1 MSVNDQIID
10 GDLYADAFHGS
21 GAYLTNISR
30 TGLSLGTPNSVVVN
44 DGAGVMS
51 DQLYLSAA
59 LGGTGIDSSALS
71 GVVRVTA
78 GAWGVGGSIVDAD
91 ISPVANIQRSKLAPG
106 APNAVVIDNGAG
118 VMTTEAQLAV
128 SRGGTGQDFSAVV
141 GPAVISITAG
151 AMSASL
157 GYAMTATPATLAQ
170 RDGAGSLFVVDSV
183 ISGSSRANTIA
194 PFSGNTVT
202 FGTGAGP
209 TFTQTTTFKNE
220 RVVQF
225 VEAGSAVESFA
236 RTGQTIGAT
245 TTTLLT
251 FATTLN
257 SVHDIEA
264 TISGVNTSGV
274 TATFIWRAKG
284 QNSGGVVT
292 VNLIDQKRQRAAP
305 LATSTTTIGTSG
317 ANIIVQATGV
327 ALLTIKWTTSVII
340 TTRTA

>member
-10 GDLYADAFHGS
+10 GDQYANAYHGS

-30 TGLSLGTPNSVVVN
+30 AGLSPGTPNSVVIN
-44 DGAGVMS
+44 DGAGVMT
-51 DQLYLSAA
+51 DATYLSPA

-78 GAWGVGGSIVDAD
+78 GSWGVGGSIVDAD
-91 ISPVANIQRSKLAPG
+91 ISPTANIQRSKLAPG

-141 GPAVISITAG
+141 GPSVISITGGTMA
-151 AMSASL
+151 ASL
-157 GYAMTATPATLAQ
+157 GYAMTATAATLAQ

-194 PFSGNTVT
+194 PFSGNVVT
-202 FGTGAGP
+202 FGTGTGP
-209 TFTQTTTFKNE
+209 TFTQSTVFKNDNIT
-220 RVVQF
+220 QF
-225 VEAGSAVESFA
+225 IEAGAAVVSYA
-236 RTGQTIGAT
+236 RDGTTVGAVT
-245 TTTLLT
+245 VTLLT

-257 SVHDIEA
+257 SVHDFEA
-264 TISGVNTSGV
+264 TVSGVDASGNTAS
-274 TATFIWRAKG
+274 FIWRVKG
-284 QNSGGVVT
+284 QNSSGTVT
-292 VNLIDQKRQRAAP
+292 VTPIDQKRQRAAP
-305 LATSTTTIGTSG
+305 LATSTSAFTTSG
-317 ANIIVQATGV
+317 GNILLQATGV
-327 ALLTIKWTTSVII
+327 ALITIKWTANITV

>member
-10 GDLYADAFHGS
+10 GDQYADAFHGS

-30 TGLSLGTPNSVVVN
+30 AGLSPGTPNSVVIN
-44 DGAGVMS
+44 DGAGVMTDS
-51 DQLYLSAA
+51 TYLSAA

-71 GVVRVTA
+71 GVARVTA
-78 GAWGVGGSIVDAD
+78 GVWGVGGSIVDAD
-91 ISPVANIQRSKLAPG
+91 ISPTANIQRSKLAPG

-141 GPAVISITAG
+141 GPSVITVTAG
-151 AMSASL
+151 AMAATL
-157 GYAMTATPATLAQ
+157 NYAMTATAATLAQ

-194 PFSGNTVT
+194 PFSGNVVT

-209 TFTQTTTFKNE
+209 TFTQSTVFKNDN
-220 RVVQF
+220 VTQF
-225 VEAGSAVESFA
+225 VEAGSNAVSYA
-236 RTGQTIGAT
+236 RTGTTVGAVT
-245 TTTLLT
+245 VTLLT
-251 FATTLN
+251 FTTVLN
-257 SVHDIEA
+257 SVHDFEA
-264 TISGVNTSGV
+264 TISGVDASGN

-284 QNSGGVVT
+284 QNSGGTVT
-292 VNLIDQKRQRAAP
+292 VALINQKRQRAAP
-305 LATSTTTIGTSG
+305 LATATTTIGVSG
-317 ANIIVQATGV
+317 GNILVQATGV
-327 ALLTIKWTTSVII
+327 ALLTIKWTTSVNV